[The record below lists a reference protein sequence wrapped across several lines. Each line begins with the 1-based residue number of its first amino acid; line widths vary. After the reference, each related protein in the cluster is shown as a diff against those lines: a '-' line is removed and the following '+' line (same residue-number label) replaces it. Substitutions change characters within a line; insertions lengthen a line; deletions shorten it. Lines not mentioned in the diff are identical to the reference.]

1 VSRERVRPTREETR
15 ARLFEAA
22 AEVFAEHGIGAATIE
37 QIASAAGFTR
47 GAFYSNFD
55 TKDELLL
62 AMFEDHCERSTQAAL
77 ALLEEFPD
85 AVDFVEALRYEHHR
99 DGDPLHNNPLLQ
111 IELILHVARVPEQ
124 RPALAARLAT
134 MRKVIGEM
142 AVSSLRAAGLERQV
156 DVLEV
161 GSLLMAMEDGFLLH
175 RLIDPDATPP
185 DAFFQAVRQLQ
196 EVALGR

>member
-175 RLIDPDATPP
+175 RLIDPDATPR
-185 DAFFQAVRQLQ
+185 DAYFEAVRQLQ
-196 EVALGR
+196 DIVLGR